1 MGYRPHITDSCKI
14 KGYSMIIVAEITTN
28 HFGSEDLLFKMIE
41 MAQQDGATA
50 VKLQIRNPYTLYSEH
65 KLDTP
70 AVNVLDIAHLKSF
83 VTVHGI
89 ESQINTLTFRDYR
102 TLLEL
107 HCWDEIKT
115 YCDVMGILWGVS
127 VLDIE
132 SYDFI
137 ATFGPDFIKIPS
149 TVSQNTDLYNHVA
162 TDWAGTLVLSNG
174 MMGCREEQMLIDAA
188 VKHNKLSDTGTY
200 ILQTTSS
207 YPTAVNDFNL
217 KVMARYTG
225 LDGIHGGFSDHSS
238 AGHIIPVVAACAL
251 GADMVE
257 RHIKLPTTHVEKD
270 TVADTLG
277 FSNTFSQ
284 YCEAIKY
291 TELALGTSV
300 KTVLKSENHKY
311 ST

>member
-1 MGYRPHITDSCKI
+1 
-14 KGYSMIIVAEITTN
+14 
-28 HFGSEDLLFKMIE
+28 
-41 MAQQDGATA
+41 
-50 VKLQIRNPYTLYSEH
+50 
-65 KLDTP
+65 
-70 AVNVLDIAHLKSF
+70 
-83 VTVHGI
+83 
-89 ESQINTLTFRDYR
+89 
-102 TLLEL
+102 
-107 HCWDEIKT
+107 
-115 YCDVMGILWGVS
+115 
-127 VLDIE
+127 
-132 SYDFI
+132 
-137 ATFGPDFIKIPS
+137 
-149 TVSQNTDLYNHVA
+149 
-162 TDWAGTLVLSNG
+162 
-174 MMGCREEQMLIDAA
+174 
-188 VKHNKLSDTGTY
+188 
-200 ILQTTSS
+200 
-207 YPTAVNDFNL
+207 VNDFNL